1 MEEAFK
7 DRATR
12 VNKKTMKNKK
22 SISLNFDVFENSNFV
37 YKENIKNFTS
47 SIFRQDDKPFE
58 RKRKDYEKEIEI
70 WTKWKHQQNYCNY

>member
-70 WTKWKHQQNYCNY
+70 